1 MECGLDIHE
10 IPYINSKVDMN
21 LKDKMIITNEPGI
34 YIPNRFG
41 VRIED
46 TILIN
51 KYGCDILTKSNR
63 DYIVVDRV

>member
-1 MECGLDIHE
+1 
-10 IPYINSKVDMN
+10 MN

-51 KYGCDILTKSNR
+51 KCGCDILTKSNR